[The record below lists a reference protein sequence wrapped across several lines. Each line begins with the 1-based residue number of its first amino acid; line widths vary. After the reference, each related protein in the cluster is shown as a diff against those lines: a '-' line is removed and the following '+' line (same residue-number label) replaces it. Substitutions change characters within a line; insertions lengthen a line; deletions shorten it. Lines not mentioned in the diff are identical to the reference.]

1 MWSVGCIIINWLLI
15 LDAQLVPF
23 MNAAQV
29 FDLLWAMAMHW
40 PDICLVNNGFGL
52 NECLFLYLMLC
63 GKGLA

>member
-1 MWSVGCIIINWLLI
+1 MWSVGCIVINWLLI

-52 NECLFLYLMLC
+52 
-63 GKGLA
+63 K